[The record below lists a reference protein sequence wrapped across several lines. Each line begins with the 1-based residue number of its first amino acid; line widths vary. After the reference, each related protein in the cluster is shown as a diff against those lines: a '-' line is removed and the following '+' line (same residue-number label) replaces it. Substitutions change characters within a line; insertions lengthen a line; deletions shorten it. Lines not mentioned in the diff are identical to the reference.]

1 MKQNYLAKIALLCL
15 ASWFFWVPVMAQQ
28 TGTITGTVL
37 DAKQQAIIGAAVIVK
52 GTTNGGASDV
62 NGKFRIEGV
71 KPGAVQVQASYLGY
85 QTAVMA
91 VTVEAGKTATVAF
104 IMEEDVKM
112 LEEMVVI
119 GYGTTQSRDLTGS
132 VVAIQ
137 SKTFQ
142 QGNFASPEQMIM
154 GKSPGV
160 QITPGSGQP
169 GSGARIRIRGISSLG
184 GSVGANSDPLYV
196 IDGVPLD
203 SRGID
208 GAANQLS
215 LINPDDIESFTIL
228 KDASAA
234 AIYGSRAAGGV
245 IIITT
250 KKGSAGNKLK
260 VQVNSGVSIKQIANR
275 VDVLSASQ
283 FRDVINAV
291 GDSTHRAKLSAGTDV
306 TNWQDEIY
314 QTGRASDLNVSFTGG
329 LKKLPYR
336 LSFER
341 YDEIGNLRTGSF
353 ERTGVNLNLNPTL
366 LKGRLK
372 VDANAKYFNIQN
384 RFANQGAIGSALT
397 FDPTRPVR
405 VDTGRFDGYYEW
417 TTSTG
422 VPEVLAPKNPVGMLN
437 QRNDQSNVNRFL
449 GSVLLDYN
457 VVELPGLHLFLNV
470 GGDFSRSAGTIR
482 VDSTSAMD
490 FFRNGRLNEYQQNN
504 NSGVLEAYFNYAKEW
519 KSITSKFDVT
529 GGYSFQ
535 EWEREVPVFP
545 DLTLRGDTFSE
556 PAPFPDF
563 QDNALMSFFGRANY
577 TYNDRYLLTV
587 TLRADGS
594 SRFSPENRWGVFP
607 SVAFAWRMNE
617 EMFFRRY
624 KNLSSLKMRLGW
636 GITGQQEIGNNY
648 GYLATWNEST
658 PTAYL
663 QFGNQYFYMLRPGG
677 YDVNLR
683 WEQTASYNAAIDYGF
698 KNNRIYGALE
708 FYHRNTTDLLNSIPV
723 AAGTNFTNQITTN
736 VGAMTNTGVELS
748 VNYVAYDNKDFSLEF
763 GANATYNRNRITDL
777 FGIDSLNRAGI
788 LQGGIA
794 GGTGN
799 TIQIFQIGR
808 PINTFYTFQ
817 QLYDENGR
825 PIEGSYVDVN
835 GDGQFTEEDLIVSD
849 KSAEPQYFFAFFST
863 VRYKKWNGG
872 FSLRGELGRYVYNN
886 VNSNFGHFDA
896 TGVGVPWL
904 SNMTTDYYNTEFSK
918 PQYLSDYYVEKANFL
933 RLDNVYVGYNFG
945 NLWNDRVSTRMNFMV
960 QNAFVL
966 STYKGVDPEVA
977 GGIDNNVYPRA
988 RIYTLNLNLTF

>member
-15 ASWFFWVPVMAQQ
+15 ASWFFWLPVMAQQ

-91 VTVEAGKTATVAF
+91 VTVEAGKTVNVSFAL
-104 IMEEDVKM
+104 EEDVK
-112 LEEMVVI
+112 LLQEMVVI

-169 GSGARIRIRGISSLG
+169 GSGSRIRIRGVSSL
-184 GSVGANSDPLYV
+184 GANSDPLYV
-196 IDGVPLD
+196 IDGVPVD
-203 SRGID
+203 SRGIS
-208 GAANQLS
+208 GAANPLS

-250 KKGSAGNKLK
+250 KKGGSGKKLQ
-260 VQVNSGVSIKQIANR
+260 VQVNSGLSIKQIANR

-283 FRDVINAV
+283 FRDVINAN
-291 GDSTHRAKLSAGTDV
+291 GDSAQIARLGTAT

-314 QTGRASDLNVSFTGG
+314 QMGQASDLNVSFTGG
-329 LKKLPYR
+329 VKNLPYR

-341 YDEIGNLRTGSF
+341 YDEKGNLRTGSF
-353 ERTGVNLNLNPTL
+353 ERTGMNLNLNPTL
-366 LKGRLK
+366 LNGRLK
-372 VDANAKYFNIQN
+372 VDANAKYYNIQN
-384 RFANQGAIGSALT
+384 RFANQGAIGSAIT
-397 FDPTRPVR
+397 FDPTKPVR

-417 TTSTG
+417 TANNG
-422 VPEVLAPKNPVGMLN
+422 QPDVLAPKNPIGLLN
-437 QRNDQSNVNRFL
+437 QRQDISSVNRFL
-449 GSVLLDYN
+449 GSVLFDYN
-457 VVELPGLHLFLNV
+457 VLKVPGLHLFLNL
-470 GGDFSRSAGTIR
+470 GGDFTRSTGSVT
-482 VDSTSAMD
+482 VDSTSSVD
-490 FFRNGRLNEYQQNN
+490 YFRQGRFNQYEQFGNN
-504 NSGVLEAYFNYAKEW
+504 RVLEAYFNYAKEI
-519 KSITSKFDVT
+519 KSLTSKFDFT

-535 EWEREVPVFP
+535 EWERGSPVFP

-563 QDNALMSFFGRANY
+563 QDNALMSFFGRMNY
-577 TYNDRYLLTV
+577 TYNDRYLLTA

-594 SRFSPENRWGVFP
+594 SRFSPENRWGIFP

-624 KNLSSLKMRLGW
+624 KNLSNLKMRLGW
-636 GITGQQEIGNNY
+636 GVTGQQEIGANY
-648 GYLATWNEST
+648 GYMAFWNEST
-658 PTAYL
+658 PTAYMQL
-663 QFGNQYFYMLRPGG
+663 GNQFYYMLRPGG
-677 YDVNLR
+677 YDANLR
-683 WEQTASYNAAIDYGF
+683 WEQTTTYNAAIDYGF
-698 KNNRIYGALE
+698 NNNRIYGAVE
-708 FYHRNTTDLLNSIPV
+708 FYHRNTTDLLNSVPV

-736 VGAMTNTGVELS
+736 IGAMTNTGVELS
-748 VNYVAYDNKDFSLEF
+748 LNYIAYDTQDFGLDF
-763 GANATYNRNRITDL
+763 GANATFNRNRIQDL
-777 FGIDSLNRAGI
+777 FGIDSLNRSGI
-788 LQGGIA
+788 LTGGIA

-799 TIQIFQIGR
+799 TVQILQIGR
-808 PINTFYTFQ
+808 PVGTFYTFK
-817 QLYDENGR
+817 QLYDENGK
-825 PIEGSYVDVN
+825 PIQGAYEDIN
-835 GDGQFTEEDLIVSD
+835 GDGQITEEDLVVSD

-886 VNSNFGHFDA
+886 VNSNFGHYDA
-896 TGVGVPWL
+896 TGVGRTWL
-904 SNMTTDYYNTEFSK
+904 SNMTTDYYNTEFSQ
-918 PQYLSDYYVEKANFL
+918 PQYLSDYYVQKANFL
-933 RLDNVYVGYNFG
+933 RLDNVYIGYNFG
-945 NLWNDRVSTRMNFMV
+945 NLWNERVSTRLNFMV

-966 STYKGVDPEVA
+966 STYKGIDPEVA

-988 RIYTLNLNLTF
+988 RIYTFNLNLTF

>member
-15 ASWFFWVPVMAQQ
+15 ASWFFWVPAMAQQ

-37 DAKQQAIIGAAVIVK
+37 DAKQQTIIGAAVIVK

-71 KPGAVQVQASYLGY
+71 KPGAVEVQASYLGY
-85 QTAVMA
+85 QTAVMT
-91 VTVEAGKTATVAF
+91 VTVEAGKTANIAF
-104 IMEEDVKM
+104 VLEEDVKM
-112 LEEMVVI
+112 LQEAVVI

-169 GSGARIRIRGISSLG
+169 GAGARIRIRGASSI
-184 GSVGANSDPLYV
+184 GANSDPLYV
-196 IDGVPLD
+196 IDGVPVD
-203 SRGID
+203 SRGIS
-208 GAANQLS
+208 GAANPLS
-215 LINPDDIESFTIL
+215 LINPDDIETFTIL

-250 KKGSAGNKLK
+250 KKGGSGGKLK

-275 VDVLSASQ
+275 VDVLSADQ
-283 FRDVINAV
+283 FRDVINAN
-291 GDSTHRAKLSAGTDV
+291 GDSLQKVRLGTGTTSTD
-306 TNWQDEIY
+306 WQDEIY
-314 QTGRASDLNVSFTGG
+314 QLGRASDFNVSFTGG

-336 LSFER
+336 LSLER
-341 YDEIGNLRTGSF
+341 FDETGNLRTGSF
-353 ERTGVNLNLNPTL
+353 ERMGANLNLNPTL

-372 VDANAKYFNIQN
+372 VDANVKYYNIQN
-384 RFANQGAIGSALT
+384 RFANQGAIGSAIT
-397 FDPTRPVR
+397 FDPTKPVR

-417 TTSTG
+417 TANNG
-422 VPEVLAPKNPVGMLN
+422 LPDVLAPKNPVGLLN
-437 QRNDQSNVNRFL
+437 QRNDISSVNRFL
-449 GSVLLDYN
+449 GSALLDYN
-457 VVELPGLHLFLNV
+457 VVEVPGLHLFLNL
-470 GGDFSRSAGTIR
+470 GGDFSNSNGSVT
-482 VDSTSAMD
+482 VDSTSAVD
-490 FFRNGRLNEYQQNN
+490 YFRQGRFNEYEQSNLN
-504 NSGVLEAYFNYAKEW
+504 RVIEAYFNYAKEW
-519 KSITSKFDVT
+519 KSITSKFDIT

-535 EWEREVPVFP
+535 EWERESPVFP
-545 DLTLRGDTFSE
+545 DLTLRGDTFSD

-594 SRFSPENRWGVFP
+594 SRFAPENRWGIFP

-617 EMFFRRY
+617 EDFFRRY
-624 KNLSSLKMRLGW
+624 KNLSNLKMRLGW
-636 GITGQQEIGNNY
+636 GVTGQQEIGPNY
-648 GYLATWNEST
+648 GYTAFWNEST
-658 PTAYL
+658 PTAYMQL
-663 QFGNQYFYMLRPGG
+663 GNQFYYMLRPGG
-677 YDVNLR
+677 YDANLR
-683 WEQTASYNAAIDYGF
+683 WEQTATYNAAIDYGF
-698 KNNRIYGALE
+698 NNNRINGAIE

-736 VGAMTNTGVELS
+736 VGAMTNTGVEFS
-748 VNYVAYDNKDFSLEF
+748 VNYVAYDTKDFSLDF
-763 GANATYNRNRITDL
+763 GANATFNRNRVQDL
-777 FGIDSLNRAGI
+777 FGIDSLNRSGI
-788 LQGGIA
+788 LTGGIS

-799 TIQIFQIGR
+799 TVQILQIGR
-808 PINTFYTFQ
+808 PLGTFYTFQ
-817 QLYDENGR
+817 QVYNEDGT
-825 PIEGSYVDVN
+825 PSEGNFVDIN
-835 GDGQFTEEDLIVSD
+835 GDGQITEEDLVVSD
-849 KSAEPQYFFAFFST
+849 KSAEPQYFFAFFSS

-896 TGVGVPWL
+896 TGVGRTWL
-904 SNMTTDYYNTEFSK
+904 SNMTTDYFNTEFSQ

-933 RLDNVYVGYNFG
+933 RLDNVYIGYNFG
-945 NLWNDRVSTRMNFMV
+945 NLWNDRISTRLNFAV

-966 STYKGVDPEVA
+966 STYKGIDPEVA

>member
-91 VTVEAGKTATVAF
+91 VTVEAGKTVNVSFAL
-104 IMEEDVKM
+104 EEDVK
-112 LEEMVVI
+112 LLQEMVVI

-169 GSGARIRIRGISSLG
+169 GSGSRIRIRGVSSL
-184 GSVGANSDPLYV
+184 GANSDPLYV
-196 IDGVPLD
+196 IDGVPVD
-203 SRGID
+203 SRGIS
-208 GAANQLS
+208 GAANPLS

-250 KKGSAGNKLK
+250 KKGGSGKKLQ
-260 VQVNSGVSIKQIANR
+260 VQVNSGLSIKQIANR

-283 FRDVINAV
+283 FRDVINAN
-291 GDSTHRAKLSAGTDV
+291 GDSSQIARLGTAT

-314 QTGRASDLNVSFTGG
+314 QMGQASDLNVSFTGG
-329 LKKLPYR
+329 VKNLPYR

-341 YDEIGNLRTGSF
+341 YDEKGNLRTGSF
-353 ERTGVNLNLNPTL
+353 ERTGMNLNLNPTL
-366 LKGRLK
+366 LNGRLK
-372 VDANAKYFNIQN
+372 VDANAKYYNIQN
-384 RFANQGAIGSALT
+384 RFANQGAIGSAIT
-397 FDPTRPVR
+397 FDPTKPVR

-417 TTSTG
+417 TANNG
-422 VPEVLAPKNPVGMLN
+422 QPDVLAPKNPIGLLN
-437 QRNDQSNVNRFL
+437 QRQDISSVNRFL
-449 GSVLLDYN
+449 GSVLFDYN
-457 VVELPGLHLFLNV
+457 VLKVPGLHLFLNL
-470 GGDFSRSAGTIR
+470 GGDFTRSTGSVT
-482 VDSTSAMD
+482 VDSTSSVD
-490 FFRNGRLNEYQQNN
+490 YFRQGRFNQYEQFGNN
-504 NSGVLEAYFNYAKEW
+504 RVLEAYFNYAKEI
-519 KSITSKFDVT
+519 KSLTSKFDFT

-535 EWEREVPVFP
+535 EWERGSPVFP

-563 QDNALMSFFGRANY
+563 QDNALMSFFGRMNY
-577 TYNDRYLLTV
+577 TYNDRYLLTA

-594 SRFSPENRWGVFP
+594 SRFSPENRWGIFP

-624 KNLSSLKMRLGW
+624 KNLSNLKMRLGW
-636 GITGQQEIGNNY
+636 GVTGQQEIGANY
-648 GYLATWNEST
+648 GYMAFWNEST
-658 PTAYL
+658 PTAYMQL
-663 QFGNQYFYMLRPGG
+663 GNQFYYMLRPGG
-677 YDVNLR
+677 YDANLR
-683 WEQTASYNAAIDYGF
+683 WEQTATYNAAIDYGF
-698 KNNRIYGALE
+698 NNNRIYGAVE
-708 FYHRNTTDLLNSIPV
+708 FYHRNTTDLLNSVPV

-736 VGAMTNTGVELS
+736 IGAMTNTGVELS
-748 VNYVAYDNKDFSLEF
+748 LNYIAYDTQDFGLDF
-763 GANATYNRNRITDL
+763 GANATFNRNRIQDL
-777 FGIDSLNRAGI
+777 FGIDSLNRSGI
-788 LQGGIA
+788 LTGGIA

-799 TIQIFQIGR
+799 TVQILQIGR
-808 PINTFYTFQ
+808 PVGTFYTFK
-817 QLYDENGR
+817 QLYDENGK
-825 PIEGSYVDVN
+825 PIQGAYEDIN
-835 GDGQFTEEDLIVSD
+835 GDGQITEEDLVVSD

-886 VNSNFGHFDA
+886 VNSNFGHYDA
-896 TGVGVPWL
+896 TGVGRTWL
-904 SNMTTDYYNTEFSK
+904 SNMTTDYYNTEFSQ
-918 PQYLSDYYVEKANFL
+918 PQYLSDYYVQKANFL
-933 RLDNVYVGYNFG
+933 RLDNVYIGYNFG
-945 NLWNDRVSTRMNFMV
+945 NLWNERVSTRLNFMV

-966 STYKGVDPEVA
+966 STYKGIDPEVA

-988 RIYTLNLNLTF
+988 RIYTFNLNLTF